1 MNKKSTIGKKPNKKK
16 IAFKSISVSV
26 ENSKI
31 YRHHDWRW
39 LIVPEKKE
47 WIINISDCGYLFYN
61 YEFFHNLFNYL
72 NMDCIVDKKYI
83 KLWVKEVLGFEVGEN
98 CWSDYQPDD
107 YGDDSYNWKDQFN
120 VEEVLVEGTPLIQTK

>member
-1 MNKKSTIGKKPNKKK
+1 
-16 IAFKSISVSV
+16 
-26 ENSKI
+26 
-31 YRHHDWRW
+31 
-39 LIVPEKKE
+39 
-47 WIINISDCGYLFYN
+47 
-61 YEFFHNLFNYL
+61 
-72 NMDCIVDKKYI
+72 MDCIVDKKYI